1 VSDSNDDDATR
12 KEKIKKKRE
21 DASED
26 IRPHVGQMMAGLP
39 VRLQGLADDFAEL
52 ISDQNESYYDALSCF
67 TLSQRLNSS
76 SPELRRVHEIA
87 RTVLPRDRNAWSDA
101 KRKVDAMYETEDGT
115 GEALAFGR
123 LLSHDPDKAADL
135 DEILRQCAAFYRVP
149 SSYAPIVGEAV
160 TAIVQGEP
168 KIGRELPV
176 TWVHNYMLV
185 VNAIVARCKPDGLI
199 PDRQHRSRY

>member
-1 VSDSNDDDATR
+1 VSDSINNDATR
-12 KEKIKKKRE
+12 KAKVKKMRG
-21 DASED
+21 ED
-26 IRPHVGQMMAGLP
+26 IRPHVGQLMAGLRM
-39 VRLQGLADDFAEL
+39 RLQGLADAFAEP
-52 ISDQNESYYDALSCF
+52 ISDQNKSYFDALSCF

-76 SPELRRVHEIA
+76 SPELRSVHEIA
-87 RTVLPRDRNAWSDA
+87 RTVLLSERNAWSDA

-123 LLSHDPDKAADL
+123 LLNHDPDKAADL
-135 DEILRQCAAFYRVP
+135 DDILRQCAAFYRVP
-149 SSYAPIVGEAV
+149 LSYAPSVGEAV

-168 KIGRELPV
+168 KAQRELPV

-199 PDRQHRSRY
+199 PDGRHRSATK

>member
-1 VSDSNDDDATR
+1 MSDSNDDDAAR
-12 KEKIKKKRE
+12 KAKVKKMLEKCAR
-21 DASED
+21 
-26 IRPHVGQMMAGLP
+26 RYTPHAGQMMVGLR
-39 VRLQGLADDFAEL
+39 VRLQRLADDFAEL
-52 ISDQNESYYDALSCF
+52 ISDHNESYYDALSSF

-87 RTVLPRDRNAWSDA
+87 RTVLPRDRNAWADA

-115 GEALAFGR
+115 GEALTSGR
-123 LLSHDPDKAADL
+123 LLDHDPDKVADL
-135 DEILRQCAAFYRVP
+135 DDILRQCAAFYRVP

-168 KIGRELPV
+168 KLGRELPV

-199 PDRQHRSRY
+199 PDRQHRSR